1 MAKRTRREFLEESM
15 FATVAAL
22 GAASGTRVFAG
33 QTAGGRV
40 SPNDTIN
47 VAVVGVNGRG
57 TAHISGL
64 AKTEANASLN
74 TVITHICDADTEVGE
89 RRAAEV
95 AKRQGGIA
103 PKFVQDL
110 RQVLDDKSVHVVSMA
125 TPNHWH
131 ALGAIW
137 AMQAGKDVY
146 VEKPISHNVSE
157 GRRIVEASTKLNRI
171 CQTGTQG
178 RSSVASAQA
187 IAFIRSGG
195 IGEVLVS
202 RGLCYKR
209 RPSIGPKG
217 SYAVPAT
224 VNYDLWSGPA
234 PMEQPLTRKNLHY
247 DWHWVWPTGNGDL
260 GNQGI
265 HQMDLARWAMGVNRL
280 PDAVISYGGRV
291 GYIDAGETANTQVVI
306 MPYGKQSVVFEVRGL
321 ETGAYKGSTVGNI
334 VEGTEGYVVW
344 GNGPV
349 TAFDKS
355 GKPIRTFSNSG
366 AGDGEAA
373 PAPAAAAR
381 GARGGRGPS
390 GPDPHFANFIAAV
403 RSRRRQDLKADC
415 LEGHLS
421 SALCHLGNISYRLG
435 EPVTPDALASKLNTL
450 KVSDNVQD
458 TFERTR
464 QHLNDNE
471 VDIAVSKLTLG
482 LWLDLD
488 HANERFRDNQQANA
502 MLTRNYRAPYVV
514 PANAA
519 AI

>member
-22 GAASGTRVFAG
+22 GAASGAKVYAH
-33 QTAGGRV
+33 QSAGGRV

-57 TAHISGL
+57 NAHIQGL
-64 AKTEANASLN
+64 AKTEANSSLN
-74 TVITHICDADTEVGE
+74 TVITHICDADTAVGE

-103 PKFVQDL
+103 PKFVQDI
-110 RQVLDDKSVHVVSMA
+110 RQVLDDKSVHVVSIA

-131 ALGAIW
+131 ALASIW

-157 GRRIVEASTKLNRI
+157 GRRIVDASTKLNRI

-178 RSSVASAQA
+178 RSSAASAQA

-209 RPSIGPKG
+209 RPSIGPLG
-217 SYAVPAT
+217 TYAVPST

-265 HQMDLARWAMGVNRL
+265 HQMDLARWALGVNRL

-291 GYIDAGETANTQVVI
+291 GYVDAGTTANTQVVI
-306 MPYGKQSVVFEVRGL
+306 MPYGKQSIVFEVRGL
-321 ETGAYKGSTVGNI
+321 ETGAYKGSTVGDI
-334 VEGTEGYVVW
+334 LEGTEGYVVW
-344 GNGPV
+344 GAGPV
-349 TAFDKS
+349 TAFDKN
-355 GKPIRTFSNSG
+355 GKPMRTFNN
-366 AGDGEAA
+366 AGGGGDTTTEGA
-373 PAPAAAAR
+373 PAPA
-381 GARGGRGPS
+381 GRGGRGGGG
-390 GPDPHFANFIAAV
+390 GPDAHFANFIAAV

-435 EPVTPDALASKLNTL
+435 AQVTPQELVSRLNSL

-458 TFERTR
+458 TFERTKA
-464 QHLNDNE
+464 HLADNE
-471 VDIAVSKLTLG
+471 VDIATSKLTLG
-482 LWLDLD
+482 AWIDLD
-488 HANERFRDNQQANA
+488 HANERFRNNDKANA
-502 MLTRNYRAPYVV
+502 MLTRDYRAPYVV

>member
-1 MAKRTRREFLEESM
+1 M

-22 GAASGTRVFAG
+22 GAASGTKVFARQAG
-33 QTAGGRV
+33 GGRV
-40 SPNDTIN
+40 SANDTIN
-47 VAVVGVNGRG
+47 VAVIGVNGRG
-57 TAHISGL
+57 SSHIQAF
-64 AKTEANASLN
+64 AKTDANKALN
-74 TVITHICDADTEVGE
+74 TVITHICDADEAVGQ
-89 RRAAEV
+89 RRAQEV

-110 RQVLDDKSVHVVSMA
+110 RRVFDDPSVHVVSIA

-131 ALGAIW
+131 SLAAIW

-157 GRRIVEASTKLNRI
+157 GRRVVEAATKLNRI

-178 RSSVASAQA
+178 RSSASN
-187 IAFIRSGG
+187 IDVMAFLRSGG
-195 IGEVLVS
+195 LGEVLVS
-202 RGLCYKR
+202 RGLCYKP

-217 SYAVPAT
+217 AYEIPTS
-224 VNYDLWSGPA
+224 VNYDVYSGPA
-234 PMEQPLTRKNLHY
+234 PMEPLTRPRFHY
-247 DWHWVWPTGNGDL
+247 DWHWQWTLGNGDL

-265 HQMDLARWAMGVNRL
+265 HQMDVARWALGVDRL

-291 GYIDAGETANTQVVI
+291 GYVDAGETANTQVVV
-306 MPYGKQSVVFEVRGL
+306 MPYGKQSLVFEVRGL
-321 ETGAYKGSTVGNI
+321 ETGMYKNAMVGNVI
-334 VEGTEGYVVW
+334 EGTEGYIAIQ
-344 GNGPV
+344 NSR
-349 TAFDKS
+349 AALFDKN
-355 GKPIRTFSNSG
+355 GNRVEKTFG
-366 AGDGEAA
+366 ADGGDGE
-373 PAPAAAAR
+373 
-381 GARGGRGPS
+381 GG
-390 GPDPHFANFIAAV
+390 HFGNFIAAV
-403 RSRRRQDLKADC
+403 RSRRRQELKADC

-435 EPVTPDALASKLNTL
+435 APVTPQALVSKLNTL

-464 QHLNDNE
+464 QHLADNE
-471 VDIAVSKLTLG
+471 VDIATSKLALG

-488 HANERFRDNQQANA
+488 PASERFRGNEQANA
-502 MLTRNYRAPYVV
+502 MLTRNYRAPYIV

>member
-15 FATVAAL
+15 FATVAAM
-22 GAASGTRVFAG
+22 GAASGTKVFAS
-33 QTAGGRV
+33 QAAGRV
-40 SPNDTIN
+40 SANDTIN
-47 VAVVGVNGRG
+47 VAVIGVNGRG
-57 TAHISGL
+57 NAHIGAL
-64 AKTEANASLN
+64 AKTEANKALN
-74 TVITHICDADTEVGE
+74 TVITHICDADSAVGE
-89 RRAAEV
+89 QRVQEV

-103 PKFVQDL
+103 PKFVQDI
-110 RQVLDDKSVHVVSMA
+110 RRVLDDPSVHVVSIA

-131 ALGAIW
+131 SLGAIW
-137 AMQAGKDVY
+137 AMKAGKDVY

-157 GRRIVEASTKLNRI
+157 GRRVVDASTKLNRI

-178 RSSVASAQA
+178 RSSAASAEA

-209 RPSIGPKG
+209 RPSIGAAGVFQP
-217 SYAVPAT
+217 PAT
-224 VNYDLWSGPA
+224 VDYDVYCGPA
-234 PMEQPLTRKNLHY
+234 PKDPITRKRFHY
-247 DWHWVWPTGNGDL
+247 DWHWQWAMGNGDL

-265 HQMDLARWAMGVNRL
+265 HQMDLARWALGVNRL
-280 PDAVISYGGRV
+280 ADAVISYGGRV
-291 GYIDAGETANTQVVI
+291 GYVDAGETANTQVVI
-306 MPYGKQSVVFEVRGL
+306 MPYGKQSLVFEVRGL
-321 ETGAYKGSTVGNI
+321 ETGAYKGATVGNI
-334 VEGTEGYVVW
+334 LEGTEGYVVW
-344 GNGPV
+344 GAGPV

-355 GKPIRTFSNSG
+355 GKPIRSFTG
-366 AGDGEAA
+366 GGGGGGE
-373 PAPAAAAR
+373 
-381 GARGGRGPS
+381 GG
-390 GPDPHFANFIAAV
+390 HFGNFIAAV

-415 LEGHLS
+415 QEGHLS

-435 EPVTPDALASKLNTL
+435 EPVTPQALVSKLNTL

-464 QHLNDNE
+464 THLVDNE
-471 VDIAVSKLTLG
+471 VDIAATKLTLG
-482 LWLDLD
+482 TWLTLD
-488 HANERFRDNQQANA
+488 PANERFRDNDKANA

>member
-22 GAASGTRVFAG
+22 GATSGSRVFAR
-33 QTAGGRV
+33 QASGGRV

-57 TAHISGL
+57 NAHIQGL
-64 AKTEANASLN
+64 AKTEANSSLN
-74 TVITHICDADTEVGE
+74 TVITHICDADSAVGE
-89 RRAAEV
+89 RRVQEV

-103 PKFVQDL
+103 PKFVQDI
-110 RQVLDDKSVHVVSMA
+110 RQLLEDKTVHVVSIA

-131 ALGAIW
+131 ALASIW

-146 VEKPISHNVSE
+146 VEKPISHNISE
-157 GRRIVEASTKLNRI
+157 GRRIVEASTKLSRI

-178 RSSVASAQA
+178 RSSMASAEA

-217 SYAVPAT
+217 SYAVPAS

-265 HQMDLARWAMGVNRL
+265 HQMDLARWALGVDRL
-280 PDAVISYGGRV
+280 ADAVISYGGRV
-291 GYIDAGETANTQVVI
+291 GYVDAGETANTQVVI
-306 MPYGKQSVVFEVRGL
+306 MPYGKQSIVFEVRGL
-321 ETGAYKGSTVGNI
+321 ETGAYKGTTVGNI
-334 VEGTEGYVVW
+334 VEGTDGYVVW

-355 GKPIRTFSNSG
+355 GKPMRTFSN
-366 AGDGEAA
+366 AGG
-373 PAPAAAAR
+373 
-381 GARGGRGPS
+381 GGRGGRGGAPQ
-390 GPDPHFANFIAAV
+390 PDSHFANFIGAV

-435 EPVTPDALASKLNTL
+435 EPVTPDALVSKLNTL
-450 KVSDNVQD
+450 KTSDNVQD

-464 QHLNDNE
+464 QHLSDNE
-471 VDIAVSKLTLG
+471 VDIAVSKLALG
-482 LWLDLD
+482 QWIDLD
-488 HANERFRDNQQANA
+488 YANERFRNNDKANA
-502 MLTRNYRAPYVV
+502 MLTRDYRAPYVV

>member
-22 GAASGTRVFAG
+22 GAASGTKVLAS
-33 QTAGGRV
+33 QAAGRV
-40 SPNDTIN
+40 SANDTIN
-47 VAVVGVNGRG
+47 VAVIGVNGRG
-57 TAHISGL
+57 NAHIGAF
-64 AKTEANASLN
+64 AKTEANKALN
-74 TVITHICDADTEVGE
+74 TVITHICDADSAVGE
-89 RRAAEV
+89 RRVQEV

-103 PKFVQDL
+103 PKFVQDI
-110 RQVLDDKSVHVVSMA
+110 RQVLDDKSVHVVSIA

-131 ALGAIW
+131 SLGAIW

-157 GRRIVEASTKLNRI
+157 GRRVVDASTKLNRI

-178 RSSVASAQA
+178 RSSGSN
-187 IAFIRSGG
+187 IATMAFLRSGG

-209 RPSIGPKG
+209 RQSIGPAG
-217 SYAVPAT
+217 VYQPPTT
-224 VNYDLWSGPA
+224 VDYDLYCGPA
-234 PMEQPLTRKNLHY
+234 PKDPITRKRFHY
-247 DWHWVWPTGNGDL
+247 DWHWQWAMGNGDL

-265 HQMDLARWAMGVNRL
+265 HQMDVARWALGVDGL
-280 PDAVISYGGRV
+280 ADAVISYGGRV
-291 GYIDAGETANTQVVI
+291 GYQDAGETANTQVVI
-306 MPYGKQSVVFEVRGL
+306 MPYGKKALVFEVRGL
-321 ETGAYKGSTVGNI
+321 ETAPYKDAMVGNI
-334 VEGTEGYVVW
+334 IEGTDGYVVI
-344 GNGPV
+344 GRAAQDGAR
-349 TAFDKS
+349 TAAFDKS
-355 GKPIRTFSNSG
+355 GKLIKPLTG
-366 AGDGEAA
+366 AGGDGE
-373 PAPAAAAR
+373 
-381 GARGGRGPS
+381 GG
-390 GPDPHFANFIAAV
+390 HFGNFIAAV

-415 LEGHLS
+415 QEGHLS

-435 EPVTPDALASKLNTL
+435 EPVTPQALVSKLNTL

-464 QHLNDNE
+464 THLADNE
-471 VDIAVSKLTLG
+471 VDIAATKLTLG
-482 LWLDLD
+482 QWITLDP
-488 HANERFRDNQQANA
+488 ANERFRDNDQANA